1 MRLLSCLF
9 ACVCVQDMESAK
21 KTRDWQ
27 HQDQISTLTRDLSE
41 MQVQLQQITSAEE
54 EISAQLQRLT
64 RRVQEGEEYIAF
76 LEQVA
81 ATTEGYPWS
90 VERNRTCGSAVLDSK
105 GSCNSDDHNL
115 LGFNL
120 QAENASPTV
129 FGNRKNNLET
139 RAFETSAALRPAT
152 PPLKQPDEV
161 QVAEWLAIKS
171 DTHAKHSALSPRT
184 EEGSRVFAACY
195 GLGKLAAHTFSKWAH
210 FKPIST
216 AGAGPCGL
224 SDGGEPMKDT
234 DVRVRESGGGSLSE
248 GEGGDA
254 EQKCVSACG
263 SDDDNDMIV
272 FLSVEDALFQCG
284 TSTRQEQSFSAC
296 GSCREAPQT
305 LSSPVSEVIL
315 GETQAILSPVE
326 APIVYGVATQEG
338 LEGRHWLAGRDGQQD
353 EGEEAKKEKLR
364 TLAREGRVASPRT
377 PKTAGKGRGWECKRA
392 KDVAALQRQIRELT
406 AEKRILE
413 AAKRKEDEDRAG
425 AGKKERSGGCGSFN
439 HARTPLR
446 IRQSPASDYPNG
458 RALIAL

>member
-1 MRLLSCLF
+1 MRLLSCVF
-9 ACVCVQDMESAK
+9 ACVCTQEMESAR

-41 MQVQLQQITSAEE
+41 VQVQLQQITSAEE
-54 EISAQLQRLT
+54 ELSAQLQRLT

-90 VERNRTCGSAVLDSK
+90 VERSRMCGSAVLDSK
-105 GSCNSDDHNL
+105 GSCNSDDHDL
-115 LGFNL
+115 LGFDL

-129 FGNRKNNLET
+129 FEHPKNNLET
-139 RAFETSAALRPAT
+139 RIFEPSAALRPAT
-152 PPLKQPDEV
+152 PPLKEPGVEV

-171 DTHAKHSALSPRT
+171 DTHTKHSALSPRA

-195 GLGKLAAHTFSKWAH
+195 GLGKLAAHTFSGWAH

-224 SDGGEPMKDT
+224 SDRGESRKDT
-234 DVRVRESGGGSLSE
+234 DVGVRESRGGSLSE

-254 EQKCVSACG
+254 EEKCVSACG
-263 SDDDNDMIV
+263 SDDDNNMIV
-272 FLSVEDALFQCG
+272 FLSAEDALFHCG

-296 GSCREAPQT
+296 GKAPQT
-305 LSSPVSEVIL
+305 LASPVSEAML
-315 GETQAILSPVE
+315 GETHAILSPVA

-377 PKTAGKGRGWECKRA
+377 PKTLGKGRGWECKRA

-406 AEKRILE
+406 AEKRNLE
-413 AAKRKEDEDRAG
+413 AAKRKEEDRAG
-425 AGKKERSGGCGSFN
+425 AAKKESSGGCASFN
-439 HARTPLR
+439 QARTPLR

>member
-1 MRLLSCLF
+1 
-9 ACVCVQDMESAK
+9 MESAR

-27 HQDQISTLTRDLSE
+27 HQDQISMLNRTNRDLSE

-90 VERNRTCGSAVLDSK
+90 VERSRTCGSAVLDSK
-105 GSCNSDDHNL
+105 GSCDSDDHNL
-115 LGFNL
+115 LGFDL
-120 QAENASPTV
+120 QAENASLTV
-129 FGNRKNNLET
+129 FEHRKNNLET

-152 PPLKQPDEV
+152 PPLKEPGVEV

-171 DTHAKHSALSPRT
+171 DTHTKHSALSPRT

-195 GLGKLAAHTFSKWAH
+195 GLGKLAAHTFSVWAH

-224 SDGGEPMKDT
+224 SDGGEPRKDT
-234 DVRVRESGGGSLSE
+234 DVGVRESGGGSLSE

-272 FLSVEDALFQCG
+272 FLSAEDALFHCG
-284 TSTRQEQSFSAC
+284 TSTRQEQSFSGEC
-296 GSCREAPQT
+296 GEAPQT
-305 LSSPVSEVIL
+305 LASPVSEAIL
-315 GETQAILSPVE
+315 GETHAILSPVA
-326 APIVYGVATQEG
+326 APIVCGVATQEG
-338 LEGRHWLAGRDGQQD
+338 LEGRHWLTGRDGQQD
-353 EGEEAKKEKLR
+353 ESEEAKKEKLSI
-364 TLAREGRVASPRT
+364 LAREGRVASPRT
-377 PKTAGKGRGWECKRA
+377 PKTLGKGRGWECKRA
-392 KDVAALQRQIRELT
+392 KDVAALQSQIRELT
-406 AEKRILE
+406 AEKRNLE
-413 AAKRKEDEDRAG
+413 AAKRKEEEDRAG
-425 AGKKERSGGCGSFN
+425 AGKKESSGGCGSFN